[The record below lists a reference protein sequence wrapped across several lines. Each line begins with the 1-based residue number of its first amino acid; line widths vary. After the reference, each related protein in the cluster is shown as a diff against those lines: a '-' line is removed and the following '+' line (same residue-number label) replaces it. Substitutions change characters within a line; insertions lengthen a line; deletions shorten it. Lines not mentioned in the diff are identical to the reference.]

1 VSSDYNTPRLNFFG
15 LLNFSFLLFFVT
27 DNKTPHPVRV
37 HPMTAKHFLAAF
49 LGALAMF
56 FASFVFHMFTPLGEA
71 GITPMPGPEP
81 VMGAM
86 ASALGDKSGMYMFPT
101 GGYSPDLPREQHA
114 AAMDKMLE
122 EMKTNPS
129 GLLIYHPA
137 GRVFNFGKTLG
148 VQFGLDF
155 LKTLLV
161 IYLLTQSSVASFGG
175 RTMFVTI
182 AGVLAAIATTP
193 SLWIWYG
200 FAGSYAGANVVMMT
214 LEFLVAGI
222 VIALILKNT
231 PANQRA

>member
-1 VSSDYNTPRLNFFG
+1 
-15 LLNFSFLLFFVT
+15 
-27 DNKTPHPVRV
+27 
-37 HPMTAKHFLAAF
+37 MTAKHFLAAF

-56 FASFVFHMFTPLGEA
+56 FASFIFHMFTPLGEA
-71 GITPMPGPEP
+71 GITPMPGPEA
-81 VMGAM
+81 VMSAM
-86 ASALGDKSGMYMFPT
+86 TSSLGDKSGMYMFPT
-101 GGYSPDLPREQHA
+101 GGYSPDLPKEQHA

-148 VQFGLDF
+148 IQFGLDF

-161 IYLLTQSSVASFGG
+161 VYLLTQTSIAGFGG
-175 RTMFVTI
+175 RTMFATV
-182 AGVLAAIATTP
+182 AGLLAAITTIP

-200 FAGSYAGANVVMMT
+200 FDGAYTGANVVMMT
-214 LEFLVAGI
+214 LEFLVAAI

-231 PANQRA
+231 PANQRI